1 MSYDGIVT
9 RKITNELKEKLLG
22 GKIQKISQP
31 SKNDIVFNIYSMGN
45 SYKLLLS
52 ANNNEARVNITN
64 IKYENP
70 DVPPNFCMILRK
82 HINQGKIVDI
92 NQKGLDRV
100 IIFSISSIDEMGY
113 DTSKKLIIEIMG
125 KYSNIIL
132 VDDDFKI
139 IDSIKRVNDKMSS
152 VRQILPSLTYDFM
165 DDNKIDISRDD
176 FVKDIKYLDQR
187 LADTQV
193 PYKIFHENYT
203 GFSPSV
209 GKELIYRAGIDE
221 RINWGLVSES
231 EKEVLNNELFVLR
244 ENILKNKL
252 SSFVYKN
259 NIKIKDY
266 HTIEFKHL
274 NFEKEEFKSMSESI
288 ELFYKT
294 NKTNDRLN
302 QKKTDL
308 RKKIDSNIKSINKK
322 IKILESNLD
331 QKQTIDKFKKVG
343 DLLAA
348 NIYKI
353 DKGDNSVTVLDYY
366 NNNTER
372 VIDIDPKKSP
382 WENVDNAYARSKK
395 LKSSYDYA
403 IKDLPKQK
411 DLLYYLEQTKDFITR
426 SSSIDDLEDIRA
438 ELEEYNI
445 IKRKSNK
452 KKKSS
457 RKSKPY
463 HYRTKNECDIYV
475 GKNSKQ
481 NDYITLKLANKD
493 DYWFHIK
500 DHPGSHVVLRNEDIK
515 DDDIILAAYL
525 AAINSSVNI
534 GTKIDIDYTKKKNVN
549 KPKGAK
555 PGMVYYTDFKTVT
568 IDTSLSYM
576 DELKEIK

>member
-1 MSYDGIVT
+1 M
-9 RKITNELKEKLLG
+9 
-22 GKIQKISQP
+22 
-31 SKNDIVFNIYSMGN
+31 
-45 SYKLLLS
+45 
-52 ANNNEARVNITN
+52 
-64 IKYENP
+64 
-70 DVPPNFCMILRK
+70 
-82 HINQGKIVDI
+82 
-92 NQKGLDRV
+92 
-100 IIFSISSIDEMGY
+100 
-113 DTSKKLIIEIMG
+113 
-125 KYSNIIL
+125 
-132 VDDDFKI
+132 
-139 IDSIKRVNDKMSS
+139 
-152 VRQILPSLTYDFM
+152 
-165 DDNKIDISRDD
+165 
-176 FVKDIKYLDQR
+176 
-187 LADTQV
+187 
-193 PYKIFHENYT
+193 
-203 GFSPSV
+203 
-209 GKELIYRAGIDE
+209 
-221 RINWGLVSES
+221 
-231 EKEVLNNELFVLR
+231 
-244 ENILKNKL
+244 
-252 SSFVYKN
+252 
-259 NIKIKDY
+259 
-266 HTIEFKHL
+266 
-274 NFEKEEFKSMSESI
+274 
-288 ELFYKT
+288 
-294 NKTNDRLN
+294 
-302 QKKTDL
+302 
-308 RKKIDSNIKSINKK
+308 
-322 IKILESNLD
+322 
-331 QKQTIDKFKKVG
+331 VG

-366 NNNTER
+366 NNNAER

-445 IKRKSNK
+445 LKRKSNK

-463 HYRTKNECDIYV
+463 HYKTKNECDIYV

-500 DHPGSHVVLRNEDIK
+500 DHPGSHVILRNEDVK
-515 DDDIILAAYL
+515 EDDIILAAYL
-525 AAINSSVNI
+525 AAVNSSVNI